1 MNYQKLKEGLIAIT
15 LLIFSFFYTNKAV
28 ELVQNADP
36 IMKEIKASSKKYE
49 VLPQNALIIGDKI
62 IPGQNG
68 LEVDYQES
76 YQKMK
81 KYGSYN
87 EALTTLKEMEP
98 AISVNDYYDKY
109 VVTGN
114 SESKEVALIF
124 KVDKTTDILSL
135 SNMLKDKGVTATF
148 FVDGVVLENNLASIL
163 ELKDFEVELL
173 NYNGS
178 YERDFFISAKKY
190 LEDITK
196 KEAKYCYLEEVINLC
211 SSLKMHTIMPSIKV
225 DKNAYS
231 EIKEKLSN
239 SAIITIPSNISL
251 SNIVVALDYLQKRG
265 YKFLTVDNLISESLE
280 K

>member
-1 MNYQKLKEGLIAIT
+1 MGDLLVNYQKLKEGLIAIT

-135 SNMLKDKGVTATF
+135 SNMLKDKGVTA
-148 FVDGVVLENNLASIL
+148 VVLENNLASIL

-190 LEDITK
+190 
-196 KEAKYCYLEEVINLC
+196 
-211 SSLKMHTIMPSIKV
+211 
-225 DKNAYS
+225 
-231 EIKEKLSN
+231 
-239 SAIITIPSNISL
+239 
-251 SNIVVALDYLQKRG
+251 
-265 YKFLTVDNLISESLE
+265 
-280 K
+280 